1 MTSSGVER
9 HYARRGLLD
18 AIRDGLKASGKD
30 LDRLAPADLA
40 PIDEFH
46 IRGRKATL
54 ELAAAVQAKA
64 TDRVID
70 IGCGLGGASR
80 VLASEYGC
88 RVSGV
93 DLTPDYCR
101 AAKAMAQWVGLE
113 DKVEYKI
120 GDALDLPFPDGSFD
134 LAWTQH
140 ASMNIADKARLYSE
154 AHRVLKPGGRFA
166 IYDILQGPG
175 GPVHFP
181 VPWARQPVISHLVT
195 PEEMRRLLEGAGFE
209 ILSWR
214 DVTAD
219 GRDWFA
225 EMNRR
230 IHASG
235 LPPLNFSLLLGPD
248 FRVMAE
254 NQERNLRE
262 DRILLIEAVVR
273 KKSHSSAR
281 ERG

>member
-1 MTSSGVER
+1 MTSTGVER

-18 AIRDGLKASGKD
+18 AIRERLKASGKD
-30 LDRLAPADLA
+30 PDRLAPADLA
-40 PIDEFH
+40 AIDEFH

-54 ELAAAVQAKA
+54 ELAAAVQPKA

-80 VLASEYGC
+80 VLASEFGC

-101 AAKAMAQWVGLE
+101 AAKTMAHWVGLE
-113 DKVEYKI
+113 GKVEYKI
-120 GDALDLPFPDGSFD
+120 GDALDLPFADGSFD
-134 LAWTQH
+134 IAWTQH
-140 ASMNIADKARLYSE
+140 ASMNIADKERLYAE

-195 PEEMRRLLEGAGFE
+195 PDEMRRLLEAAGFE
-209 ILSWR
+209 MLHWR
-214 DVTAD
+214 DVTAE
-219 GRDWFA
+219 GRDWF
-225 EMNRR
+225 EGLNRR
-230 IHASG
+230 IRERG

-248 FRVMAE
+248 FRIMAD

-262 DRILLIEAVVR
+262 GRILLIEAVGRTV
-273 KKSHSSAR
+273 
-281 ERG
+281 

>member
-1 MTSSGVER
+1 MTSAGVER
-9 HYARRGLLD
+9 HYARSGLIE
-18 AIRDGLKASGKD
+18 AIREGLKASGKE
-30 LDRLAPADLA
+30 LDRLSPADLA
-40 PIDEFH
+40 AIDEFH

-54 ELAAAVQAKA
+54 ELAAAVRPKPSE
-64 TDRVID
+64 RVID

-80 VLASEYGC
+80 VLASEFGC

-101 AAKAMAQWVGLE
+101 AAMAMAQWVGLG
-113 DKVEYKI
+113 DKVDYQT
-120 GDALDLPFPDGSFD
+120 GNALGLPFAARSFD
-134 LAWTQH
+134 IAWTQH
-140 ASMNIADKARLYSE
+140 ASMNIADKPRLYAE

-181 VPWARQPVISHLVT
+181 VPWAREPSISHLVT
-195 PEEMRRLLEGAGFE
+195 PEEMRRLLETAGFE

-214 DVTAD
+214 DVTAE

-225 EMNRR
+225 EKNRQIR
-230 IHASG
+230 DKAV
-235 LPPLNFSLLLGPD
+235 PPLNFSLLLGPD
-248 FRVMAE
+248 YRVMAE

-262 DRILLIEAVVR
+262 GRIALIEAVGGR
-273 KKSHSSAR
+273 R
-281 ERG
+281 

>member
-1 MTSSGVER
+1 MTSTGVER

-18 AIRDGLKASGKD
+18 AIREGLKASGKD
-30 LDRLAPADLA
+30 PDRLAPADLA
-40 PIDEFH
+40 AIDEFH

-54 ELAAAVQAKA
+54 ELAATIRPKP

-101 AAKAMAQWVGLE
+101 AAKVMAQWVGLE
-113 DKVEYKI
+113 GKVEYKI
-120 GDALDLPFPDGSFD
+120 GDALDLPFADRSFD
-134 LAWTQH
+134 VAWTQH
-140 ASMNIADKARLYSE
+140 ASMNIADKPRLYAE
-154 AHRVLKPGGRFA
+154 AHRVLKSGGRFA

-175 GPVHFP
+175 GPVLFP

-195 PEEMRRLLEGAGFE
+195 PEQMRRLLEAAGFE
-209 ILSWR
+209 ILHWR
-214 DVTAD
+214 DVTAE

-225 EMNRR
+225 EVNRR
-230 IHASG
+230 LRGNG

-248 FRVMAE
+248 FREMAE
-254 NQERNLRE
+254 NQQRNLNE
-262 DRILLIEAVVR
+262 GRILLIEAVAR
-273 KKSHSSAR
+273 KI
-281 ERG
+281 

>member
-1 MTSSGVER
+1 MVSAGVQR
-9 HYARRGLLD
+9 HYARARLVD
-18 AIRDGLKASGKD
+18 AIRDGLTAMGTD
-30 LDRLAPADLA
+30 PDRLTPADLA

-46 IRGRKATL
+46 IRGRRATL
-54 ELAAAVQAKA
+54 ELADAVQPTA

-80 VLASEYGC
+80 VLANEFGC

-113 DKVEYKI
+113 AKVEYKI
-120 GDALDLPFPDGSFD
+120 GDALDLPFADRSFEI
-134 LAWTQH
+134 AWTQH
-140 ASMNIADKARLYSE
+140 ASMNIADKPRLYAE

-166 IYDILQGPG
+166 IYDILQGTG
-175 GPVHFP
+175 GPVLFP
-181 VPWARQPVISHLVT
+181 VPWAREPSISHLVT
-195 PEEMRRLLEGAGFE
+195 PEEMRRLLEAAGFE
-209 ILSWR
+209 ILHWR
-214 DVTAD
+214 DVTAE

-230 IHASG
+230 IREHG

-248 FRVMAE
+248 FQEMAD

-262 DRILLIEAVVR
+262 GRILLIEAVGR
-273 KKSHSSAR
+273 KR
-281 ERG
+281 

>member
-1 MTSSGVER
+1 MVSAGVQR
-9 HYARRGLLD
+9 HYARARLVD
-18 AIRDGLKASGKD
+18 AIRDGLKAMGTD
-30 LDRLAPADLA
+30 PDRLTPADLA

-54 ELAAAVQAKA
+54 ELAAAVQPKA

-80 VLASEYGC
+80 LLASEFGC
-88 RVSGV
+88 RVTGV

-101 AAKAMAQWVGLE
+101 AAKAMARWVGLE
-113 DKVEYKI
+113 EKVEYKI
-120 GDALDLPFPDGSFD
+120 GDALDLPCSDGSFD
-134 LAWTQH
+134 IAWTQH
-140 ASMNIADKARLYSE
+140 ASMNIADKTRFSAE

-166 IYDILQGPG
+166 IYDILEGPG

-181 VPWARQPVISHLVT
+181 VPWAREPSISHLVT
-195 PEEMRRLLEGAGFE
+195 PEEMRRLLEQAGFE

-214 DVTAD
+214 DVTAE
-219 GRDWFA
+219 GRDWFV

-230 IHASG
+230 IREHG
-235 LPPLNFSLLLGPD
+235 LPPLNFSLLLGQD
-248 FRVMAE
+248 FGIMAE

-262 DRILLIEAVVR
+262 SRILLIEAVGRR
-273 KKSHSSAR
+273 K
-281 ERG
+281 

>member
-1 MTSSGVER
+1 MISSGVER
-9 HYARRGLLD
+9 HYARSGLLD
-18 AIRDGLKASGKD
+18 AIREGLKASGKD
-30 LDRLAPADLA
+30 PDRLAPADLA
-40 PIDEFH
+40 AIDEFH

-54 ELAAAVQAKA
+54 ELAARVQPKA

-101 AAKAMAQWVGLE
+101 AAKVMAEWVGLE
-113 DKVEYKI
+113 GKVEYKI
-120 GDALDLPFPDGSFD
+120 GDALDLPFPDRSFD
-134 LAWTQH
+134 IAWTQH
-140 ASMNIADKARLYSE
+140 ASMNIADKPRFYAE

-181 VPWARQPVISHLVT
+181 VPWARQPVISHLVA
-195 PEEMRRLLEGAGFE
+195 PDEMRRLLEAAGFE
-209 ILSWR
+209 IQHWR
-214 DVTAD
+214 DVTAE
-219 GRDWFA
+219 GQDWFV
-225 EMNRR
+225 EVNRR
-230 IHASG
+230 VQENR

-248 FRVMAE
+248 FRIMAD
-254 NQERNLRE
+254 NQERNLGE
-262 DRILLIEAVVR
+262 GRILLIEAVGR
-273 KKSHSSAR
+273 KK
-281 ERG
+281 

>member
-1 MTSSGVER
+1 MISSGVER
-9 HYARRGLLD
+9 HYARSGLLD
-18 AIRDGLKASGKD
+18 AIREGVKASGKD
-30 LDRLAPADLA
+30 PDRLAPADLA

-46 IRGRKATL
+46 IRGRRATL
-54 ELAAAVQAKA
+54 ELAAAVRPKA
-64 TDRVID
+64 SDRVID

-80 VLASEYGC
+80 VLASEFGC

-113 DKVEYKI
+113 DIVEYKI
-120 GDALDLPFPDGSFD
+120 GDALDLPFPDATFD
-134 LAWTQH
+134 VAWTQH
-140 ASMNIADKARLYSE
+140 ASMNIADKTRFYAE

-166 IYDILQGPG
+166 SYDILQGPG
-175 GPVHFP
+175 GPVLFP

-195 PEEMRRLLEGAGFE
+195 PEEMRRLLEEAGFE
-209 ILSWR
+209 VLHWR
-214 DVTAD
+214 DVSD
-219 GRDWFA
+219 EGRDWFA

-230 IHASG
+230 IREKG

-248 FRVMAE
+248 FREMAE

-262 DRILLIEAVVR
+262 GRILLIEAVGR
-273 KKSHSSAR
+273 KR
-281 ERG
+281 